1 VYFFNNFFSKWC
13 FIFFYSIISFKCLN
27 MLKLEISLN
36 EKMYLAPVCLY
47 ITDSVCNHNNLI
59 KNMMLDLWDDHTF
72 YTYLYLIIYYFYTCY
87 SQYIV
92 MYKYV
97 SLLICHWSLNI
108 FRPYINL
115 YIEIENLYF
124 VSNCVT
130 KLLFILLNCS
140 WKPCVCLFI
149 FNLL

>member
-1 VYFFNNFFSKWC
+1 
-13 FIFFYSIISFKCLN
+13 
-27 MLKLEISLN
+27 
-36 EKMYLAPVCLY
+36 
-47 ITDSVCNHNNLI
+47 
-59 KNMMLDLWDDHTF
+59 MMLDLWDDHTF

-97 SLLICHWSLNI
+97 SLLIFNWSLNI

-140 WKPCVCLFI
+140 CVLFI
-149 FNLL
+149 YILFNLNNIYLENDQNIQYIKPSKYRQDSETYLLCLMYCIFWLYLTWCS

>member
-1 VYFFNNFFSKWC
+1 
-13 FIFFYSIISFKCLN
+13 
-27 MLKLEISLN
+27 
-36 EKMYLAPVCLY
+36 
-47 ITDSVCNHNNLI
+47 
-59 KNMMLDLWDDHTF
+59 MMLDLWDDHTF

-97 SLLICHWSLNI
+97 SLLIFNWSLNI

-124 VSNCVT
+124 ISNCVT

-140 WKPCVCLFI
+140 CVLFI
-149 FNLL
+149 YILFNLNNIYLENDQNIQYIKPSKYRQDSETYLLCLMYCIFWLYLTWCS